1 MSWVFLT
8 EDRVYKLKKPVR
20 FAYLDFSTLDRRRAA
35 CVAELTLN
43 RRLAP
48 EVYLDLLP
56 LTYGATGLAVG
67 GDGLVVDWLVVMRR
81 LDEEWMLEERVI
93 AGSVAAPDID
103 RLVDRLS
110 LFYRHAAPDRLSPGV
125 HLVEWRR
132 KLAENRSVLLRGELG
147 LPVTEVMHV
156 DRVQRRYVDERG
168 EVFASRVRSH
178 RIIDGHGDLRP
189 EHVWLG
195 TPVLVID
202 CLEFSARLR
211 SVDPFDEISY
221 LGIECA
227 RLGAPWIGGYAVE
240 RLGRSL
246 HQHPPHHLL
255 AFYRTYRAT
264 LRARLAIAHLLEPT
278 PRSPEKWGPLARRY
292 LQLALDNAR
301 TLDQVLS
308 ENRPLRL
315 RSRGL

>member
-1 MSWVFLT
+1 
-8 EDRVYKLKKPVR
+8 
-20 FAYLDFSTLDRRRAA
+20 
-35 CVAELTLN
+35 
-43 RRLAP
+43 
-48 EVYLDLLP
+48 
-56 LTYGATGLAVG
+56 
-67 GDGLVVDWLVVMRR
+67 MRR
-81 LDEEWMLEERVI
+81 LDQEWMLEERVI
-93 AGSVAAPDID
+93 AGSVAAADID

-125 HLVEWRR
+125 HLAEWRR
-132 KLAENRSVLLRGELG
+132 KLTENRSVLLRGELG
-147 LPVTEVMHV
+147 LPATDVTHV
-156 DRVQRRYVDERG
+156 DRVQRRYVDEHG
-168 EVFASRVRSH
+168 EVFAGRVRSH
-178 RIIDGHGDLRP
+178 RIVDGHGDLRP

-227 RLGAPWIGGYAVE
+227 RLGAPWIGGYAAQ

-246 HQHPPHHLL
+246 HEHPPHHLL

-292 LQLALDNAR
+292 LQLALDDAR

-315 RSRGL
+315 RSRGV